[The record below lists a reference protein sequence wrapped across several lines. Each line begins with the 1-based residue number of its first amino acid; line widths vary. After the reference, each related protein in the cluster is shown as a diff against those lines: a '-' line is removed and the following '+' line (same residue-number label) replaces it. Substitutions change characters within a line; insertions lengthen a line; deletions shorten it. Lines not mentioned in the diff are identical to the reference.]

1 YTHLKADFYCP
12 ECGKIVKGKNINNV
26 YQRRRVQCP
35 YCGDGISYP
44 ERYIHA
50 LLTQM
55 QIPFVRQYTVK
66 FQENGRKTHYKY
78 DFYDQERNIFIE
90 THGAQHFV
98 PHVFERV
105 GRASLEK
112 IQQRDHEKRRMAV
125 EQLGI
130 GYIDLDC
137 RKSDPDWMKAEV
149 MKKLSFY
156 PLETVDWKRVQRE
169 ANSSITLQ
177 LITLCQQG
185 YTQKQAGEIVHLHQ
199 GTVCQKLQ
207 QAKEDGLFDGITP
220 RLLRTEENKRRKEE
234 KKDRFAEELERR
246 EEQKRKIEERRIEK
260 KKAGQILKHNELVEA
275 IRGKGMDFAV
285 LDDYVS
291 TRTRLRF
298 LCGKCG
304 QEFLRTP
311 TTILKDMACPYC
323 KKLEEIRQRA
333 REKYGESY
341 EILGPYKDIRTPIA
355 IHHRTCGTTY
365 YKLPPDLFKTGCPT
379 CGKKERSLH
388 TSQTRIRKGL
398 EKFKALLPLIE
409 ARGYTFVGEECRG
422 LGKTNAFLCSHC
434 GEIWMTTANHIIS
447 GRDHICTSPC
457 KKKTQEEFLKQV
469 EDLVG
474 GEYSVLT
481 EYTNAFTPVKIRHN
495 LCGHEYMV
503 APAHF
508 TSTGRRCPVCS
519 RKK

>member
-1 YTHLKADFYCP
+1 MGYEIGDTFETRHGKMTVVDSLRIQGKNGVLRKYYMLRCEKGHQYPVGESYLKAGRLVTCKKCNHPTIAERDPEFAKWFVDSSIPWEKSPYTHLKADFYCP

-90 THGAQHFV
+90 THGTQHFV

-169 ANSSITLQ
+169 TNSSITLQ
-177 LITLCQQG
+177 LIALCQQG

-199 GTVCQKLQ
+199 GTVCQ
-207 QAKEDGLFDGITP
+207 
-220 RLLRTEENKRRKEE
+220 
-234 KKDRFAEELERR
+234 
-246 EEQKRKIEERRIEK
+246 
-260 KKAGQILKHNELVEA
+260 
-275 IRGKGMDFAV
+275 
-285 LDDYVS
+285 
-291 TRTRLRF
+291 
-298 LCGKCG
+298 
-304 QEFLRTP
+304 
-311 TTILKDMACPYC
+311 
-323 KKLEEIRQRA
+323 
-333 REKYGESY
+333 
-341 EILGPYKDIRTPIA
+341 
-355 IHHRTCGTTY
+355 
-365 YKLPPDLFKTGCPT
+365 
-379 CGKKERSLH
+379 
-388 TSQTRIRKGL
+388 
-398 EKFKALLPLIE
+398 
-409 ARGYTFVGEECRG
+409 
-422 LGKTNAFLCSHC
+422 
-434 GEIWMTTANHIIS
+434 
-447 GRDHICTSPC
+447 
-457 KKKTQEEFLKQV
+457 
-469 EDLVG
+469 
-474 GEYSVLT
+474 
-481 EYTNAFTPVKIRHN
+481 
-495 LCGHEYMV
+495 
-503 APAHF
+503 
-508 TSTGRRCPVCS
+508 
-519 RKK
+519 

>member
-1 YTHLKADFYCP
+1 MKADFYCP

-35 YCGDGISYP
+35 YCGAGISYP

-169 ANSSITLQ
+169 TNSSITLQ
-177 LITLCQQG
+177 LIALCR
-185 YTQKQAGEIVHLHQ
+185 AGIYPKT
-199 GTVCQKLQ
+199 G
-207 QAKEDGLFDGITP
+207 G
-220 RLLRTEENKRRKEE
+220 
-234 KKDRFAEELERR
+234 ERNR
-246 EEQKRKIEERRIEK
+246 QRKIEERRIEK
-260 KKAGQILKHNELVEA
+260 KKAGQLLKHNELVEA
-275 IRGKGMDFAV
+275 IRGKGLDFAV

-434 GEIWMTTANHIIS
+434 GEIWMTTAHHIIS
-447 GRDHICTSPC
+447 GRDQYLHQPLQ
-457 KKKTQEEFLKQV
+457 KENP
-469 EDLVG
+469 G
-474 GEYSVLT
+474 GVFET
-481 EYTNAFTPVKIRHN
+481 GGGP
-495 LCGHEYMV
+495 G
-503 APAHF
+503 
-508 TSTGRRCPVCS
+508 GRRIQCADRICKCVYAGKNPAQPLWP
-519 RKK
+519 